1 MADPGDV
8 VNILPQGN
16 LKEDL
21 GLIENSFV
29 LEAMMQLQ
37 ELPREERR
45 RRNINFVKSI
55 SEHTGGSQEG
65 FVWMNE
71 NLHGSTCKT
80 ILADL
85 DYSGGCK
92 DNAVEKVEDAKD
104 AVRALLGCAAAPK
117 ADGMS
122 FCSVLKRIRM
132 VILLY
137 FDVLKDILVFAAVFN
152 IAMHMNGDTSVADT
166 IVYIITSGDFPS
178 VLVQL
183 MFLSIVIPIVA
194 SAITMMFRDPTIM
207 LGGEAWYRFR
217 KNKPSS
223 NKIVA
228 MKIFT
233 FVFYL
238 MMPAVLINTREEAK
252 SKLQLWIESKREET
266 RTNTIRVADLSR
278 IRLVN
283 LYLEETR
290 VAFLIFK
297 RNELTLESVVQLFL
311 QGVMVLLSPSYTEHT
326 ATYSG
331 LQSVF
336 KENQNAE
343 EEEACKGYD
352 LGCHIGTAV
361 DFLAKKGE
369 LAFGGTGDSS
379 LKVLL
384 ILSVLISI
392 KTTVRTYVKIKTEE
406 KIKFFSLESK
416 VFLALRALVAY
427 TTRAVCIVAF
437 FVPFLG
443 LLDVLAH
450 WKADQVSKDADDRSH
465 YDKYTGV
472 TLGVAF
478 GYFMLGL
485 IIQTGLALLVKMAMN
500 KEFKETSIGSKLQH
514 IALIVNM
521 PDNYGEWSSGG
532 GDLAQLKRRQRRHL
546 VESCVMILLQF
557 VSHILMVIPFWVTG
571 DSFKSRTILICSF
584 FAAKNANVRQDA
596 LSHPETGGKTFK
608 EENEAVE
615 WLASVSWGFPL
626 AIVATSVID
635 LVMVVAF
642 QKWLHPWRRI
652 IAKPKA
658 EQGGQ
663 KED

>member
-45 RRNINFVKSI
+45 RRNINFVRSI

-71 NLHGSTCKT
+71 KLHGSTCKT

-122 FCSVLKRIRM
+122 FCSILKRIRM
-132 VILLY
+132 AILLY

-183 MFLSIVIPIVA
+183 MFLSIVIPIIA

-266 RTNTIRVADLSR
+266 KTNTIRVADLSR

-485 IIQTGLALLVKMAMN
+485 IIQTGLALLVKIAMN

-532 GDLAQLKRRQRRHL
+532 GDLAQLKGRQRRHL
-546 VESCVMILLQF
+546 VESCIMILLQF

-571 DSFKSRTILICSF
+571 ESFES
-584 FAAKNANVRQDA
+584 
-596 LSHPETGGKTFK
+596 
-608 EENEAVE
+608 
-615 WLASVSWGFPL
+615 
-626 AIVATSVID
+626 
-635 LVMVVAF
+635 
-642 QKWLHPWRRI
+642 
-652 IAKPKA
+652 
-658 EQGGQ
+658 
-663 KED
+663 

>member
-1 MADPGDV
+1 MC
-8 VNILPQGN
+8 
-16 LKEDL
+16 
-21 GLIENSFV
+21 
-29 LEAMMQLQ
+29 
-37 ELPREERR
+37 
-45 RRNINFVKSI
+45 
-55 SEHTGGSQEG
+55 
-65 FVWMNE
+65 
-71 NLHGSTCKT
+71 STCKT
-80 ILADL
+80 ILAD
-85 DYSGGCK
+85 YSGGCK
-92 DNAVEKVEDAKD
+92 DIAVEKVEDAKEE
-104 AVRALLGCAAAPK
+104 VRALLGCAAAPK

-122 FCSVLKRIRM
+122 FCSILKRIRM

-183 MFLSIVIPIVA
+183 MFLSIVIPIIA

-266 RTNTIRVADLSR
+266 KTNTITVADLSR
-278 IRLVN
+278 IRLAN

-546 VESCVMILLQF
+546 VESCIMILLQF

-571 DSFKSRTILICSF
+571 ESFES
-584 FAAKNANVRQDA
+584 
-596 LSHPETGGKTFK
+596 
-608 EENEAVE
+608 
-615 WLASVSWGFPL
+615 
-626 AIVATSVID
+626 
-635 LVMVVAF
+635 
-642 QKWLHPWRRI
+642 
-652 IAKPKA
+652 
-658 EQGGQ
+658 
-663 KED
+663 

>member
-1 MADPGDV
+1 MR
-8 VNILPQGN
+8 LPASWGR
-16 LKEDL
+16 
-21 GLIENSFV
+21 IE
-29 LEAMMQLQ
+29 LQ
-37 ELPREERR
+37 EG
-45 RRNINFVKSI
+45 I
-55 SEHTGGSQEG
+55 
-65 FVWMNE
+65 
-71 NLHGSTCKT
+71 
-80 ILADL
+80 
-85 DYSGGCK
+85 
-92 DNAVEKVEDAKD
+92 
-104 AVRALLGCAAAPK
+104 
-117 ADGMS
+117 
-122 FCSVLKRIRM
+122 
-132 VILLY
+132 
-137 FDVLKDILVFAAVFN
+137 
-152 IAMHMNGDTSVADT
+152 
-166 IVYIITSGDFPS
+166 
-178 VLVQL
+178 
-183 MFLSIVIPIVA
+183 
-194 SAITMMFRDPTIM
+194 
-207 LGGEAWYRFR
+207 
-217 KNKPSS
+217 
-223 NKIVA
+223 
-228 MKIFT
+228 
-233 FVFYL
+233 
-238 MMPAVLINTREEAK
+238 
-252 SKLQLWIESKREET
+252 
-266 RTNTIRVADLSR
+266 
-278 IRLVN
+278 
-283 LYLEETR
+283 
-290 VAFLIFK
+290 
-297 RNELTLESVVQLFL
+297 LESVVQLFL
-311 QGVMVLLSPSYTEHT
+311 QGVMVLLSPSYTKHT

-331 LQSVF
+331 LQAVF

-485 IIQTGLALLVKMAMN
+485 FIQTGLALLVKMAMN

-514 IALIVNM
+514 IALIANM

-571 DSFKSRTILICSF
+571 ESFES
-584 FAAKNANVRQDA
+584 
-596 LSHPETGGKTFK
+596 
-608 EENEAVE
+608 
-615 WLASVSWGFPL
+615 
-626 AIVATSVID
+626 
-635 LVMVVAF
+635 
-642 QKWLHPWRRI
+642 
-652 IAKPKA
+652 
-658 EQGGQ
+658 
-663 KED
+663 